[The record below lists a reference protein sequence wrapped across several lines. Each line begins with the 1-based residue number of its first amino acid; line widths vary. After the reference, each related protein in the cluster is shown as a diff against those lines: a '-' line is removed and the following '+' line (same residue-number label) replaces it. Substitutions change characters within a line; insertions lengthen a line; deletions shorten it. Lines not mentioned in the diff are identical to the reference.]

1 MQSVDVVCHSG
12 CRHSLVSLGNSC
24 RRLDESVEQDADSPF
39 IEEIEHAIIL
49 AVYLCSQFT
58 QLAVN
63 LGGVW
68 KIKRRAVFCQQLNIC
83 QQSAS
88 YVLPQTVQPLLHRQP
103 FQSILVE
110 FEAPTAPLSL
120 LGHAD
125 NISKLISICKPETGP
140 AVLQIADSLGSAT
153 AKELR
158 VTPEG
163 MLAPRVLPF
172 PHLNAKEDSRWPP
185 EALMSRKPAAG
196 AF

>member
-12 CRHSLVSLGNSC
+12 HRHSPVSFGNS
-24 RRLDESVEQDADSPF
+24 RRCLDESVEQDADSPF
-39 IEEIEHAIIL
+39 IEEIEHSVIL

-58 QLAVN
+58 QLALDLRSVRE
-63 LGGVW
+63 V
-68 KIKRRAVFCQQLNIC
+68 KRRAMFGQQLNVC
-83 QQSAS
+83 QQAAS

-163 MLAPRVLPF
+163 MLA
-172 PHLNAKEDSRWPP
+172 
-185 EALMSRKPAAG
+185 AG
-196 AF
+196 CYHARTRMRRRIPDGQPQR